1 MRTRGPSATKIMPV
15 PECTRTALGATKA
28 ADAPTPSTH
37 ADVPFPAI
45 VETKPVAS
53 EMARIRLPPSS
64 ETIRRPVDC
73 DTAMPAGLEKSD
85 TIGPSI

>member
-45 VETKPVAS
+45 VETKPVES
-53 EMARIRLPPSS
+53 EIARRREVSSS
-64 ETIRRPVDC
+64 ETMSRPADG
-73 DTAMPAGLEKSD
+73 DTAMPAGLEKSEV
-85 TIGPSI
+85 GPSI